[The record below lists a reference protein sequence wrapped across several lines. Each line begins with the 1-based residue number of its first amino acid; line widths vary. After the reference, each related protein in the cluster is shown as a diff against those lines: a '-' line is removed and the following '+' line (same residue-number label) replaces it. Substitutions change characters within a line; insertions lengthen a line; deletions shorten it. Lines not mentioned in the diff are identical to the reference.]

1 MLRQIASALL
11 LSAPLMAVAATVPSD
26 LMHPVVEQAVQG
38 YAVNWLLKIELESD
52 QMKDIEPCRK
62 ILAERGFYPMLS
74 KTASSASPLLHFKIA
89 GTKQYEQADVD
100 ADEALAAVMH
110 ANCPA
115 TLTWTV
121 ESKYRPQQAR

>member
-11 LSAPLMAVAATVPSD
+11 LSAPLMALAATVPSD
-26 LMHPVVEQAVQG
+26 LMRPVPEQAVQG

-52 QMKDIEPCRK
+52 QLKDIEPCRK
-62 ILAERGFYPMLS
+62 ILAERGFHPLLS

-89 GTKQYEQADVD
+89 GVKQYEQADED
-100 ADEALAAVMH
+100 ADAALAAVQH
-110 ANCPA
+110 AACPA

-121 ESKYRPQQAR
+121 ESRHRPQAR